1 MDLASR
7 KYSLLINNDK
17 TKVMASDGA
26 NCDINIQG
34 EKLEQVDTFPY
45 LGSLITEDAE
55 CRKEVRARLGKGQ
68 AIRASLKKIWK
79 SHGISIETKIKLEKA
94 LVWPVATYGCESWT
108 MKKYE
113 EDRLNAF
120 EMKGLRQI
128 LRVSWIQKKTNEWVL
143 EKAGVKRELLATAR
157 LRKLSYFGHVIRKQG
172 DSLEK
177 EIMQG
182 TLPGSRRRGGQRM
195 TWMNNITTWTSLPLV
210 DLLRRVEDRD
220 KWRLFA
226 RRAANPRSEDG

>member
-1 MDLASR
+1 
-7 KYSLLINNDK
+7 
-17 TKVMASDGA
+17 
-26 NCDINIQG
+26 
-34 EKLEQVDTFPY
+34 
-45 LGSLITEDAE
+45 
-55 CRKEVRARLGKGQ
+55 
-68 AIRASLKKIWK
+68 
-79 SHGISIETKIKLEKA
+79 
-94 LVWPVATYGCESWT
+94 

-143 EKAGVKRELLATAR
+143 EKAGVKRELLATTR
-157 LRKLSYFGHVIRKQG
+157 LRKLSYFGHVVRKQG

-226 RRAANPRSEDG
+226 RSAANPRYEDG